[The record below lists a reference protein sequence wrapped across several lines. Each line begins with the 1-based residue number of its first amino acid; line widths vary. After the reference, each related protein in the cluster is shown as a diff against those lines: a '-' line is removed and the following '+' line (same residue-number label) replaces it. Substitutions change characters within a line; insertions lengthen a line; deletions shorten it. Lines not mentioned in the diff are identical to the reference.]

1 MICWHGNAG
10 SKLRHVHSMR
20 YDPRSLVVSQ
30 RLTGLEP
37 LDNTTTTGAGHTLE
51 DHDHHDGR
59 VTPSMCLS

>member
-10 SKLRHVHSMR
+10 STLRHIHSMR

-37 LDNTTTTGAGHTLE
+37 LDNTTTEAGHILE